1 MAFKKSV
8 NFVIQLLVALIL
20 SFIIQIPS
28 LFERPLNNE
37 TIDKINIISHFSF
50 YIISVVVIFLLTY
63 ISYIK

>member
-28 LFERPLNNE
+28 PFECPL
-37 TIDKINIISHFSF
+37 IMK
-50 YIISVVVIFLLTY
+50 LL
-63 ISYIK
+63 IK